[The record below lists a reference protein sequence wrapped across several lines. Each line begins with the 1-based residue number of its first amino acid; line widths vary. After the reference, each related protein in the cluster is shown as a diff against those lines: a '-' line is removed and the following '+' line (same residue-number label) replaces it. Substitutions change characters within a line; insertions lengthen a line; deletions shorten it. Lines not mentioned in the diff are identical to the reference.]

1 MKNERLSNAWSQGL
15 MLAAIVAVALPVPD
29 AAWAQLTSTVAATGS
44 NVFTPVLKVLNYTC
58 YTIGSFMGIGGIMK
72 LKAHSENPTNAPM
85 SHGVGRCAAAAA
97 FLALPS
103 VVGMLTSTSSST
115 LSGSNALGSFSPT
128 FN

>member
-1 MKNERLSNAWSQGL
+1 MKNERLSNVWAQGL
-15 MLAAIVAVALPVPD
+15 LMAAVVAVALPAPD
-29 AAWAQLTSTVAATGS
+29 AAWAQLSTTVSASGS
-44 NVFTPVLKVLNYTC
+44 SVFKPAITVLNYAC

-103 VVGMLTSTSSST
+103 VVGMLTATSTNT
-115 LSGSNALGSFSPT
+115 LSGSNALGAFSTT

>member
-1 MKNERLSNAWSQGL
+1 MKNERLSNAWCQGL
-15 MLAAIVAVALPVPD
+15 MLAAIVAVALPAPD
-29 AAWAQLTSTVAATGS
+29 AAWAQLSSTVSASGAS
-44 NVFTPVLKVLNYTC
+44 VFKPAITVLNYAC

-103 VVGMLTSTSSST
+103 VVGMLTSTSTTT
-115 LSGSNALGSFSPT
+115 LSGADKLTNFTTT